1 MNILH
6 KVTWV
11 FFVCSNIQSPAICQD
26 EDSHV
31 IRVVTKATTSGIDFH
46 KECHQ
51 PALFFSIVVSFK
63 KHCKV
68 DTVLFSGL
76 PKCIESERQLLS
88 DNVERRVND
97 LQLSEEQYG
106 NKFIIILYACV
117 LGETSGVSEY
127 SMSQTEWTKLFKEI
141 DIKLLKDKQLK
152 QVTSASITVFPRI
165 RN

>member
-6 KVTWV
+6 CVTLV
-11 FFVCSNIQSPAICQD
+11 FFICLSIVSSAICQD
-26 EDSHV
+26 QDSHV
-31 IRVVTKATTSGIDFH
+31 VRVVTKAATSGIDFH
-46 KECHQ
+46 RECHE
-51 PALFFSIVVSFK
+51 PVLFSSIVVSFRENA
-63 KHCKV
+63 KV

-97 LQLSEEQYG
+97 LPLSEEQYG

-117 LGETSGVSEY
+117 LGETSGVSQY